1 VWMKRFG
8 MVIGVAWLAYTADL
22 LIRETVSVISGP
34 LQFPSYVAVLVQ
46 VAVLLLAGVLLI
58 LSLRGRATV
67 SALVALYVGF
77 GHFIFLSNTWYEPG
91 FETWLAIAVV
101 ALALLTLVHAV
112 LLWIGV
118 GRNSPQPLSSA
129 ASK

>member
-1 VWMKRFG
+1 MWMKRLG
-8 MVIGVAWLAYTADL
+8 MVIGVVWLAYTADL

-34 LQFPSYVAVLVQ
+34 LQLSSYLAVLVQ
-46 VAVLLLAGVLLI
+46 AALLVLAGILLI
-58 LSLRGRATV
+58 FSVRGRAVV

-91 FETWLAIAVV
+91 FETWFAIAVV
-101 ALALLTLVHAV
+101 GLALLTVVHAV
-112 LLWIGV
+112 LIWIGV
-118 GRNSPQPLSSA
+118 GKNSAQPLSSA